1 MITSLILSPSQD
13 GARLAAISPNAAHL
27 GRSSR
32 RRRPQA
38 HAGTP
43 SERPAPLAADPR
55 PGTPG
60 ACHASQRAARP
71 LPSIRPGLPR
81 RAPRAR
87 RGSHARFRILQFTVQ
102 DDHLHLI
109 VEADDARALGR
120 GLRGLAIRVARAVN
134 RALNRRGAVW
144 TDRYHARALTS
155 PRAVRNALVY
165 VLMNRR
171 KHREGERGLDPCSSA
186 LWFTGWRS
194 PAPPPPAAMPVVRAR
209 TWLAAVGWHRHGLLG
224 LDERPSGAHG
234 RGRQSWWWPVDF
246 ELPGSRIRPGRLG
259 PGLTHD
265 SMARQND
272 SRRPPARRGV
282 HCLLSRN
289 SFTNSDH

>member
-87 RGSHARFRILQFTVQ
+87 RGLP
-102 DDHLHLI
+102 
-109 VEADDARALGR
+109 RAVS
-120 GLRGLAIRVARAVN
+120 AIRVARAVN

-171 KHREGERGLDPCSSA
+171 KHREGERGLD
-186 LWFTGWRS
+186 
-194 PAPPPPAAMPVVRAR
+194 
-209 TWLAAVGWHRHGLLG
+209 
-224 LDERPSGAHG
+224 
-234 RGRQSWWWPVDF
+234 
-246 ELPGSRIRPGRLG
+246 
-259 PGLTHD
+259 
-265 SMARQND
+265 
-272 SRRPPARRGV
+272 
-282 HCLLSRN
+282 
-289 SFTNSDH
+289 

>member
-13 GARLAAISPNAAHL
+13 GARLAAVSPNAAHL

-87 RGSHARFRILQFTVQ
+87 RGL
-102 DDHLHLI
+102 
-109 VEADDARALGR
+109 
-120 GLRGLAIRVARAVN
+120 
-134 RALNRRGAVW
+134 
-144 TDRYHARALTS
+144 
-155 PRAVRNALVY
+155 PRAVSDSSVHGPGRPSPSHRRGRRRAGTRPRAQGPGHPRRAGGQPRAQPPRRRLDGQVSRPGAHQPAGRAKRACVRAHESPEASRGRARPGPLLVGAVVHRVAVTRSAPTRGNAGGPRTHLAC
-165 VLMNRR
+165 RR
-171 KHREGERGLDPCSSA
+171 RLAPARPPRARRTAEWCARPGQAVVVVAGGLRAPGQPDSS
-186 LWFTGWRS
+186 RS
-194 PAPPPPAAMPVVRAR
+194 PR
-209 TWLAAVGWHRHGLLG
+209 TRSH
-224 LDERPSGAHG
+224 P
-234 RGRQSWWWPVDF
+234 
-246 ELPGSRIRPGRLG
+246 
-259 PGLTHD
+259 
-265 SMARQND
+265 
-272 SRRPPARRGV
+272 
-282 HCLLSRN
+282 
-289 SFTNSDH
+289 